1 MSCRTVV
8 SRPKHPPRPSFAI
21 HAIWEPRPQGHTL
34 WRKRFPAA
42 YTQHFSSSSAIAAE
56 KPLVLDKPDKFR
68 PPSHPTRLNAR
79 RMPRYYP
86 GPPIPE
92 AEKQAQ
98 AKRKYPH
105 TFPKQGTRMH
115 WFLTNKYVHV
125 WISLGTLFTL
135 AFVSLTQ
142 SFLQTSPFAH
152 LTPSISTLPTAPIS
166 FFREWFSVIR
176 LHQEYKSQQTAES
189 RKRGIAD
196 AQKRRLYRRA
206 HGMEDLDKEGI
217 DVRGLVPWDDGLTNA
232 ERERMRSAAQEAG
245 REAVD
250 GQSDAG
256 PVNQRD
262 FGEEEQVMPVEPRR
276 ERRPLKKWLGIW

>member
-125 WISLGTLFTL
+125 WISLVRPLLPPQVYPLPTFLNP
-135 AFVSLTQ
+135 SLGGSPEILPPRGLT
-142 SFLQTSPFAH
+142 SFLGNPFHPGIRVPYPILSANLSLRAPHAFH
-152 LTPSISTLPTAPIS
+152 LDPPHRSHLLLPRVVLRHSLAP
-166 FFREWFSVIR
+166 
-176 LHQEYKSQQTAES
+176 
-189 RKRGIAD
+189 GIQVAAD
-196 AQKRRLYRRA
+196 GR
-206 HGMEDLDKEGI
+206 
-217 DVRGLVPWDDGLTNA
+217 V
-232 ERERMRSAAQEAG
+232 QEAG
-245 REAVD
+245 HRRRA
-250 GQSDAG
+250 
-256 PVNQRD
+256 
-262 FGEEEQVMPVEPRR
+262 EEETIPSGAWDGGP
-276 ERRPLKKWLGIW
+276 